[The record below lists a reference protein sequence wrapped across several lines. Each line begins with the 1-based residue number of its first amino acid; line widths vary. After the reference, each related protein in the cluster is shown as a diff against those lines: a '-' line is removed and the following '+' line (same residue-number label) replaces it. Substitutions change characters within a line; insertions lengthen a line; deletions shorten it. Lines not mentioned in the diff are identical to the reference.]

1 MRRAVTRIV
10 EDPLSDAILG
20 GSVEEGDVVVI
31 DCLTGEP
38 VTVTTEREIAE
49 SESQLVSGIVDA
61 SALARLSVDAMA

>member
-1 MRRAVTRIV
+1 M

-20 GSVEEGDVVVI
+20 GSVGEGDVVVI

-49 SESQLVSGIVDA
+49 NESKLVSGIVAA
-61 SALARLSVDAMA
+61 SSLTRLSMDAMA